1 MGTPLGRC
9 DQDEVDLN
17 ADFFFF
23 LCKRSRESIN
33 YLSILQKQ
41 AADIQPLGRFQCHS
55 TLHVGPAETADYNK
69 LNYLTGTVG
78 TGDLGAGEVTSH
90 FKSQRS

>member
-9 DQDEVDLN
+9 DQDEVD
-17 ADFFFF
+17 
-23 LCKRSRESIN
+23 RESIN
-33 YLSILQKQ
+33 YPSILQKQ

-55 TLHVGPAETADYNK
+55 TLHVGPAETTDYNK
-69 LNYLTGTVG
+69 LNNLTWTVG
-78 TGDLGAGEVTSH
+78 TGDLGAGEVTH